1 MGIVKI
7 SDVMHANLR
16 ATSGALG
23 RSINAQAEHWMRVG
37 MLSELYPALTYGEI
51 CRILIQADRD
61 GDAVGAALHA
71 PETTDQHVGAGVDA
85 ITGSASRHTAMGKAA

>member
-37 MLSELYPALTYGEI
+37 MLSELYPALAYGEI
-51 CRILIQADRD
+51 CRILIQAEMN
-61 GDAVGAALHA
+61 GGTVGAELHIQ
-71 PETTDQHVGAGVDA
+71 ETDRHDGAGVDA
-85 ITGSASRHTAMGKAA
+85 ITGSVSRHTAMGKAA

>member
-51 CRILIQADRD
+51 CRILIQAETS
-61 GDAVGAALHA
+61 GGTVGAELRTQ
-71 PETTDQHVGAGVDA
+71 ETDQHDGAGVDA

>member
-37 MLSELYPALTYGEI
+37 MLSELYPSLAYGEI
-51 CRILIQADRD
+51 CRILIQADMQ
-61 GDAVGAALHA
+61 GAA
-71 PETTDQHVGAGVDA
+71 PEGDGALQENDQHAGAEINA
-85 ITGSASRHTAMGKAA
+85 TTNNARRHEAMGKAA

>member
-37 MLSELYPALTYGEI
+37 MLSELYPSLAYGEI
-51 CRILIQADRD
+51 CRLLIQADMN
-61 GDAVGAALHA
+61 AVAQEGEAAVQ
-71 PETTDQHVGAGVDA
+71 ENDQHDGANVHVA
-85 ITGSASRHTAMGKAA
+85 TNNARRHAAMGKAA